1 MKFLCLSQH
10 ANLLFRGEKSYNML
24 NDIYW
29 GVCIKDPQL
38 FFYKKGIIINKEE
51 KKKIKESN
59 LYGFFQSLKSRK

>member
-1 MKFLCLSQH
+1 
-10 ANLLFRGEKSYNML
+10 ML